1 MRIPRAAAAVAVL
14 SLAACGGD
22 EPVVEGPRA
31 TVVSVATARTEEL
44 RDVAHASGVV
54 VPSTAADLT
63 VYATEAAEIAELPKK
78 LDDTV
83 QTGDV
88 LVRFDIASLNQE
100 LAALQLDVIE
110 AQSRLD
116 RAQTELTRQTS
127 LFERGI
133 ASRNA
138 YDASRLEQSTAES
151 NLAAARA
158 RLDMLRSGQTRSV
171 IRATFPGV
179 VVNVWHQEGDP
190 VRPDSSDPIIRVV
203 DPARVQVAVQL
214 PVIQLARVVTGQ
226 TAVVRA
232 IAGATDEEA
241 VVASKMQSVDPTA
254 PTGEVRLNFVN
265 PATLPVE
272 TPVSAEIL
280 LERRPG
286 ALIVPSQAIQ
296 RDDLGAY
303 VMVVDPDGLARRR
316 SVRVGLVTPQLT
328 QVAEGLNDGER
339 VILSGFSDI
348 EDGAPVT
355 ISR

>member
-190 VRPDSSDPIIRVV
+190 VRPDASDPIIRVV
-203 DPARVQVAVQL
+203 DPTRVQVAVQL

>member
-1 MRIPRAAAAVAVL
+1 MRIRCAAAVVALL
-14 SLAACGGD
+14 SLAACGSD

-31 TVVSVATARTEEL
+31 TVVTVATARTEEL

-63 VYATEAAEIAELPKK
+63 VFATEAAEIAELPRKI
-78 LDDTV
+78 DDPV

-116 RAQTELTRQTS
+116 RARADLTRQTS

-133 ASRNA
+133 TSRNA

-151 NLAAARA
+151 GLAAARA
-158 RLDMLRSGQTRSV
+158 RLDLLRSGQTRSV
-171 IRATFPGV
+171 VRATFPGI

-203 DPARVQVAVQL
+203 DPTRVQVAVQL
-214 PVIQLARVVTGQ
+214 PVIQLARIVTGQ
-226 TAVVRA
+226 TAIVRA

-241 VVASKMQSVDPTA
+241 VVASKAQSVDPTA
-254 PTGEVRLNFVN
+254 PTGEVRLSFVN

-286 ALIVPSQAIQ
+286 ALIVPAQAIQ
-296 RDDLGAY
+296 RDDLGPY
-303 VMVVDPDGLARRR
+303 VMVAGEDGIARRR
-316 SVRVGLVTPQLT
+316 AVRVGLVTPQLT
-328 QVAEGLNDGER
+328 QVAEGLTEGER
-339 VILSGFSDI
+339 VILSGFGEI
-348 EDGAPVT
+348 EDGSAVM

>member
-1 MRIPRAAAAVAVL
+1 
-14 SLAACGGD
+14 
-22 EPVVEGPRA
+22 
-31 TVVSVATARTEEL
+31 
-44 RDVAHASGVV
+44 
-54 VPSTAADLT
+54 
-63 VYATEAAEIAELPKK
+63 
-78 LDDTV
+78 
-83 QTGDV
+83 
-88 LVRFDIASLNQE
+88 VRFDIASLNQE

-116 RAQTELTRQTS
+116 RAQAELTRQTS

-171 IRATFPGV
+171 VRATFPGV

-190 VRPDSSDPIIRVV
+190 VRPDASDPIIRVV
-203 DPARVQVAVQL
+203 DPTRVQVAVQL